1 MTAGARLAIATDGF
15 RGGAGGGSITYVV
28 ATEAITS
35 ELAAIVGVAPLS
47 VIQAGAELSTLSSS
61 GSIKSLSS
69 IKELGTL
76 NGSDNN

>member
-35 ELAAIVGVAPLS
+35 ELAAIEGVAPIAAI
-47 VIQAGAELSTLSSS
+47 VAGSELSTLSKS

-69 IKELGTL
+69 TKELG
-76 NGSDNN
+76 

>member
-1 MTAGARLAIATDGF
+1 MTVGARLAIASDGF

-35 ELAAIVGVAPLS
+35 ELAAIEGVAPIAAI
-47 VIQAGAELSTLSSS
+47 VAGSELSTLSKS

-69 IKELGTL
+69 TKELG
-76 NGSDNN
+76 